1 MAKFEVQEKQIKY
14 RSVKEN
20 KKSRKVRAMHNQCL
34 RFWVVHQ
41 QKYLD
46 LVCLLGF
53 SNIQPSVEHPVCNSS
68 KRIVT
73 CCFQI
78 SYRVFQCPD
87 SLTKFKNQ
95 TDRFIMWYP
104 QTKVSLPF
112 QTPPFIFHSLITPR
126 YTTSTRE
133 IYYLLCF
140 REDVWVASNVNSLIK
155 QS

>member
-1 MAKFEVQEKQIKY
+1 MAIFEVQEKQIKY

-78 SYRVFQCPD
+78 SYFSVQTVCQSVKTRQIHDVVPTNQSEPSFPNTSLHLSFTHYTQVYHQHKGNLLPTLFQRR
-87 SLTKFKNQ
+87 SMGS
-95 TDRFIMWYP
+95 I
-104 QTKVSLPF
+104 
-112 QTPPFIFHSLITPR
+112 
-126 YTTSTRE
+126 
-133 IYYLLCF
+133 
-140 REDVWVASNVNSLIK
+140 
-155 QS
+155 